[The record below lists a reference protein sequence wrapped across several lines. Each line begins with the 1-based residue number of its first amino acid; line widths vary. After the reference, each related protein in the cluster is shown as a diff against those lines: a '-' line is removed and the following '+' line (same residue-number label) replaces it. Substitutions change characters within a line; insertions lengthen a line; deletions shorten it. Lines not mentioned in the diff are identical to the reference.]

1 MYASGSAPGRNF
13 CSIGLSSRQNS
24 LFAMVP
30 PQHQRPPRHLAT
42 ASRAISD
49 CPSRHSRP
57 SRVVLR
63 PRARIS
69 PGARAC
75 RPPVRHLTLVSVIP
89 LPEPDLT
96 PQTLIERARALIPA
110 VRAQQEEAERL
121 GHHTAELGRQF
132 TEAGFYRILQPRQFG
147 GYAFG
152 LPTFWRVM
160 LAISSGDPGTGWALT
175 LGAHH
180 VLTIGAWFSE
190 AGQHDIFGSSG
201 EFAAPHRALPSGTAE
216 PAGGG
221 YLVSGTW
228 DYCSGSAHAT
238 HFMCNAMVAGTTDR
252 ITAVMP
258 MDQVTVLDD
267 WGDGIILGMNSSG
280 SNSVASRRCS
290 CPRPA
295 PRRRLDPRRD
305 HGPRRRPARPAVL
318 RPDLRPVPRRPGHP
332 GDRRRPGRAGGVRA
346 DNKVQADL
354 LPAPGTQVHPPGL
367 PADLRPRAGA
377 HRRGRGHR
385 AAGRGPLH
393 GAGRAL
399 GGDRGAVHPRGR
411 RPAVRDDPAG
421 RPASRAGRAGGLR
434 RLVFL
439 GGQARH
445 AAAALLPRRGHVPRS
460 HRLAVPDHSGRPGPR
475 PLRPPRLALLTRR
488 QPPRGASH
496 GHVTPATCQPAP
508 PAPLAGQPNKTSAN

>member
-1 MYASGSAPGRNF
+1 M
-13 CSIGLSSRQNS
+13 
-24 LFAMVP
+24 
-30 PQHQRPPRHLAT
+30 
-42 ASRAISD
+42 
-49 CPSRHSRP
+49 
-57 SRVVLR
+57 
-63 PRARIS
+63 
-69 PGARAC
+69 
-75 RPPVRHLTLVSVIP
+75 IP

-110 VRAQQEEAERL
+110 VRAQQDEAERL

-160 LAISSGDPGTGWALT
+160 LAISAGDPGTGWALT

-190 AGQHDIFGSSG
+190 AGQRDIFGSSG

-216 PAGGG
+216 PADGG

-267 WGDGIILGMNSSG
+267 WGDGAILGMNSSG
-280 SNSVASRRCS
+280 SNSVRVEEVFV
-290 CPRPA
+290 PA
-295 PRRRLDPRRD
+295 PRTAPADWTHGETMAPGAAL
-305 HGPRRRPARPAVL
+305 HGPLYCGRIYALYHAGLVIPVIGAARAALEEYEQIIKSKLTYFP
-318 RPDLRPVPRRPGHP
+318 PQVPRYTHPDYQRTYGHALALTDAAEAIVLQA
-332 GDRRRPGRAGGVRA
+332 GDRYMELAERW
-346 DNKVQADL
+346 
-354 LPAPGTQVHPPGL
+354 
-367 PADLRPRAGA
+367 
-377 HRRGRGHR
+377 
-385 AAGRGPLH
+385 AATGEPFTRE
-393 GAGRAL
+393 
-399 GGDRGAVHPRGR
+399 DDV
-411 RPAVRDDPAG
+411 PAVRDDPAG

-460 HRLAVPDHSGRPGPR
+460 HRLAVPDHSGRPGPC
-475 PLRPPRLALLTRR
+475 PLRPAGLAVLSRAAR
-488 QPPRGASH
+488 PPGRPASAPVH
-496 GHVTPATCQPAP
+496 SSLRHRPAP
-508 PAPLAGQPNKTSAN
+508 SRNDVTSCG